1 MMATQQT
8 AKLAPP
14 LAAVVN
20 DSQERLSLKTFI
32 QPNIEEMLIDRFFQ
46 GDAESYFL
54 FIEILD
60 SIKSWTEADELINEE
75 AIRRGVHPTTLPAM
89 KFKRLIKRKFGVM

>member
-1 MMATQQT
+1 MRETKPQEH
-8 AKLAPP
+8 
-14 LAAVVN
+14 LAAK
-20 DSQERLSLKTFI
+20 SLRDLI
-32 QPNIEEMLIDRFFQ
+32 QANIEEILIDRFFH

-60 SIKSWTEADELINEE
+60 SIKSWTEAEELINEE

-89 KFKRLIKRKFGVM
+89 KLKRLIKRKLGMI